1 MRDNKQESANGIHF
15 SIPDV
20 IRKKRDGK
28 ELTEQEIQEL
38 VDRLVSTDSGHRA
51 HDSQIGAFLMATFLN
66 GLTNAETSALTRAMT
81 FSGYTFQWPLE
92 WKGTVADKHST
103 GGVGDKVS
111 LVLAPALAACGLRV
125 PMISGRGLD
134 FTGGT
139 LDKLEAIP
147 GYTVLL
153 SKEKMQAMLD
163 TVGCCIVGQTED
175 IVPADKLIYALRDIT
190 ATVEREELIVAS
202 IISKKAAEGLDSLIL
217 DVKTGRGAMMK
228 ELEQSRSLARKMV
241 DVGKSFG
248 MNVTALV
255 TDMDTPLGNTIGNA
269 LEVAEAIQSLRNEGP
284 EDLLT
289 LTSYTGGHLL
299 FSTGKATSVEDGKSK
314 ILQAIRDGSALQ
326 KFQDMLVGQGV
337 DAEVAQ
343 EVSFGN
349 IWKHLPA
356 SVNVTHITASSSG
369 FVEDID
375 PLAIARVC
383 HSLGCGRTKPGS
395 PVLLEPGVVLKKK
408 LGDAVQAGDIL
419 CEVHQGKILASD
431 THLESLRNA
440 IRVAE
445 NAVKTRSIIIDVIE

>member
-289 LTSYTGGHLL
+289 LTSYTGIVYLL
-299 FSTGKATSVEDGKSK
+299 QTLLTYVLTS
-314 ILQAIRDGSALQ
+314 I
-326 KFQDMLVGQGV
+326 
-337 DAEVAQ
+337 
-343 EVSFGN
+343 
-349 IWKHLPA
+349 
-356 SVNVTHITASSSG
+356 
-369 FVEDID
+369 
-375 PLAIARVC
+375 
-383 HSLGCGRTKPGS
+383 
-395 PVLLEPGVVLKKK
+395 
-408 LGDAVQAGDIL
+408 
-419 CEVHQGKILASD
+419 
-431 THLESLRNA
+431 
-440 IRVAE
+440 
-445 NAVKTRSIIIDVIE
+445 

>member
-1 MRDNKQESANGIHF
+1 MREDQQKSMNGVHI
-15 SIPDV
+15 SVPDV

-28 ELTEQEIQEL
+28 ELSEQEIQEL
-38 VDRLVSTDSGHRA
+38 VDRIVSPDISNRA

-81 FSGYTFQWPLE
+81 FSGYTFQWPVE

-147 GYTVLL
+147 GFTVLL
-153 SKEKMQAMLD
+153 SKEDMQNLLA

-175 IVPADKLIYALRDIT
+175 IVPADKLLYAIRDIT

-241 DVGKSFG
+241 NVGKSFG

-269 LEVAEAIQSLRNEGP
+269 LEVAEAIESLRNEGP
-284 EDLLT
+284 DDLLT
-289 LTSYTGGHLL
+289 LTCITGGHLL
-299 FSTGKATSVEDGKSK
+299 FSTGKASSVNDGKSQ
-314 ILQAIRDGSALQ
+314 ILQVIKDGSALQ
-326 KFQDMLVGQGV
+326 KFQDMIVGQGV
-337 DAEVAQ
+337 DNKVAQ
-343 EVSFGN
+343 EICFGN
-349 IWKHLPA
+349 IWKILPA
-356 SVNVTHITASSSG
+356 AENILQITATSTG

-375 PLAIARVC
+375 PLAIARGC

-395 PVLLEPGVVLKKK
+395 PVLLEPGVILKKK
-408 LGDAVQAGDIL
+408 LGDAVQSGEVL
-419 CEVHQGKILASD
+419 CEVHHGKILASD
-431 THLESLRNA
+431 THLNSLRNA
-440 IRVAE
+440 IKVSP
-445 NAVKTRSIIIDVIE
+445 NQIKLRSIVVDVIE